1 MGVQTLSEVELKAR
15 QAREASRLLAS
26 TPTGV
31 KNAALDAMA
40 DALVAQRTSLLEANA
55 IDIPIAREK
64 GISEAMIDRLT
75 LNGKRIEGM
84 AEGLRIVAAL
94 PDPVGEVIKGW
105 KRPNGLQIRK
115 VRVPIGVIG
124 IIYESRPNVT
134 ADAAALCL
142 KSGNACVLRG
152 GTDAINSNRA
162 IAGVL
167 MESAQSVGVPAN
179 AIQLIENTDRTAANE
194 LMRMDKYIDALVPR
208 GGVSLARAVAENAT
222 VPVIFDG
229 GGICHTFVER
239 SADLKMAEEI
249 AYNAK
254 VQRCSVCNA
263 METLLVDE
271 AVSAA
276 FLPNMCKRLADAGV
290 EIRGCEKTRKLYPSA
305 SAASEEDWDT
315 EYSAMILSVKVVA
328 DIDEAIDHITEHGT
342 RHSES
347 IVTTDYNAARKWQ
360 EQIDAACVY
369 VNASTRFTDG
379 YEFGFGAEIG
389 ISNQKLHARG
399 PMGLEEITTYKYII
413 DGSGQIRS

>member
-1 MGVQTLSEVELKAR
+1 MGVHFSEVELKAK
-15 QAREASRLLAS
+15 QAREASRLLAA

-31 KNAALDAMA
+31 KNAALNAMA
-40 DALVAQRTSLLEANA
+40 DALVAGSQALLEANA
-55 IDIPIAREK
+55 IDVAVAREK

-75 LNGKRIEGM
+75 LNNERIGGM
-84 AEGLRIVAAL
+84 AEGLRIIAAL
-94 PDPVGEVIKGW
+94 PDPIGEVIKGW
-105 KRPNGLQIRK
+105 QRPNGLRIRK

-152 GTDAINSNRA
+152 GSDAIHSNKA
-162 IAGVL
+162 IADVL
-167 MESAQSVGVPAN
+167 MKSAEAAGVPAN
-179 AIQLIENTDRTAANE
+179 AIQLIENTDRAAANQ

-208 GGVSLARAVAENAT
+208 GGVSLARAVAETAT

-239 SADLKMAEEI
+239 TADLKMAEDI

-271 AVSAA
+271 PIAA
-276 FLPNMCKRLADAGV
+276 SFLPGLCSRMATAGV
-290 EIRGCEKTRKLYPSA
+290 EIRGCDLTRKIFPSA
-305 SAASEEDWDT
+305 EAATEEDWDT
-315 EYSAMILSVKVVA
+315 EYSAMILSIKVVQG
-328 DIDEAIDHITEHGT
+328 IGEAIEHIIQHGT
-342 RHSES
+342 RHSEA
-347 IVTTDYNAARKWQ
+347 IVTTNYGAARKF
-360 EQIDAACVY
+360 EDEVDAACVY

-413 DGSGQIRS
+413 NGDGQVRS

>member
-1 MGVQTLSEVELKAR
+1 MGVHTLSEVELKAR
-15 QAREASRLLAS
+15 QAREASRLLAA

-31 KNAALDAMA
+31 KNAALNAMA
-40 DALVAQRTSLLEANA
+40 DALMAEKSSLLSANA
-55 IDIPIAREK
+55 IDIPIAKEK

-75 LNGKRIEGM
+75 LNDKRIEGM
-84 AEGLRIVAAL
+84 AEGLRIIAAL
-94 PDPVGEVIKGW
+94 PDPIGEVIKGW
-105 KRPNGLQIRK
+105 QRPNGLRIRK

-134 ADAAALCL
+134 ADAAGLCL

-152 GTDAINSNRA
+152 GTDAINSNKA
-162 IAGVL
+162 IADVL
-167 MESAQSVGVPAN
+167 MKSAEAAGVPAN
-179 AIQLIENTDRTAANE
+179 AIQLIENTDRAAANE
-194 LMRMDKYIDALVPR
+194 LMKMDKYIDALVPR

-239 SADLKMAEEI
+239 TADLDMAAEI

-271 AVSAA
+271 PVAEL
-276 FLPNMCKRLADAGV
+276 FLPGICSRMAAAGV
-290 EIRGCEKTRKLYPSA
+290 EIRGCERTQEVFPSA
-305 SAASEEDWDT
+305 KAATDEDWDT
-315 EYSAMILSVKVVA
+315 EYSAMILSIRVVPN
-328 DIDEAIDHITEHGT
+328 IDEAIAHITRHGT
-342 RHSES
+342 RHSET
-347 IVTTDYNAARKWQ
+347 IVTTSYEAARKW
-360 EQIDAACVY
+360 EDEIDAACVY

-413 DGSGQIRS
+413 NGDGQVRS